1 MNCNECEE
9 LILETL
15 ETSLAENQRPALRA
29 HVAICPSC
37 RQFQQAQL
45 RLDAALAKSIRRPNL
60 SPDFSARILHQVDQ
74 ELARTTSASVEAR
87 KQAAEADFQ
96 ARMAELKQGPF
107 GSRVLRMLDVIG
119 LGAAGLLSGLL
130 LSSLLPRLASLP
142 LPSVPT
148 AWQGSMTYAP
158 WVTAALIVAAGMALG
173 RRRDLL
179 ARLRV

>member
-1 MNCNECEE
+1 MNCHECEE

-15 ETSLAENQRPALRA
+15 ETGLTAHRQAELQA
-29 HVAICPSC
+29 HVATCPSC

-45 RLDAALAKSIRRPNL
+45 RLDAALMKSLRPPSL
-60 SPDFSARILHQVDQ
+60 SPDFSARILHRVDQ
-74 ELARTTSASVEAR
+74 ELARTASATIEAR
-87 KQAAEADFQ
+87 KQAAEAEFE
-96 ARMAELKQGPF
+96 ARMAELKKGSF

-119 LGAAGLLSGLL
+119 LGAAGLLAGLL
-130 LSSLLPRLASLP
+130 LNSLLPRLASLP

-148 AWQGSMTYAP
+148 VWQGSMTYAP
-158 WVTAALIVAAGMALG
+158 WVAAALIVAAGMALG

>member
-15 ETSLAENQRPALRA
+15 DTLLPENQRAELQA
-29 HVAICPSC
+29 HVATCPSC
-37 RQFQQAQL
+37 RQFQRAQL
-45 RLDAALAKSIRRPNL
+45 RLDTALVRSLQPPSL
-60 SPDFSARILHQVDQ
+60 PPDFSARVLRQVDR
-74 ELARTTSASVEAR
+74 EAVRMESASVEAR
-87 KQAAEADFQ
+87 KQAAEAEFQ
-96 ARMAELKQGPF
+96 ARMTELGKGPL
-107 GSRVLRMLDVIG
+107 GSRVMRMLDVIG
-119 LGAAGLLSGLL
+119 LGAVGLLAGLL

-148 AWQGSMTYAP
+148 AWQGPMTYAP
-158 WVTAALIVAAGMALG
+158 WAAAALIAAAGLALG